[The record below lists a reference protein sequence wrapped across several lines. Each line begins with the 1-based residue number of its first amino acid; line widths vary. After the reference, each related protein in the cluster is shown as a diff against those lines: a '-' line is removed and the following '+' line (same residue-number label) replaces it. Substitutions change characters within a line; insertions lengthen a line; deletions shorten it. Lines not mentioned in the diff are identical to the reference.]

1 MNFNEYRPL
10 ALRTAKMF
18 PTAREN
24 LRHAALGLLTE
35 IGEFATE
42 VKRIVVYGKP
52 MTEEMRLHMIEEI
65 GDAQWYVPLG
75 LLANGDSRQSIAESQ
90 LAFLRSEINGAIKGD
105 LAEMTI
111 YLGTLTAG
119 VAASLAT
126 GSMDE
131 DRSTICDLLLG
142 IVYVIDAGIAPIL
155 GVHPDDIRAQNI
167 AKLRLRFP
175 DAYSDQAAEAR
186 ADKGGL
192 DARSS

>member
-18 PTAREN
+18 PSQREN

-42 VKRIVVYGKP
+42 VKRIAVYGKP

-65 GDAQWYVPLG
+65 GDAQWYVPLA
-75 LLANGDSRQSIAESQ
+75 LLALGADEVDTTTSSLTEMMSNPGSI
-90 LAFLRSEINGAIKGD
+90 NWGD
-105 LAEMTI
+105 LGDLCLI
-111 YLGTLTAG
+111 LGTCSAG
-119 VAASLAT
+119 VASCIAIDQINL
-126 GSMDE
+126 
-131 DRSTICDLLLG
+131 DRQMLIDVLRGL
-142 IVYVIDAGIAPIL
+142 VWVIDNHVAPLL

-175 DAYSDQAAEAR
+175 DAYTDQAAEAR

-192 DARSS
+192 PASAS